1 MMCIKDACKSMK
13 ARKKEYYHSARMKYE
28 GLAYNDGKEGKLKAN
43 NSNSQVETNQ
53 QSLLFSGIW
62 L

>member
-1 MMCIKDACKSMK
+1 MCIKDACKSMK

-53 QSLLFSGIW
+53 
-62 L
+62 